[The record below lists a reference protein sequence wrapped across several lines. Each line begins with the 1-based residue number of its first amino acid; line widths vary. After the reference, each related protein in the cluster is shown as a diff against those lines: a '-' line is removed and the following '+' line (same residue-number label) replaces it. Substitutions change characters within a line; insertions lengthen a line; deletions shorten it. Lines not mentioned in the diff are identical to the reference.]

1 MKTSPSRALKRAPAL
16 TCLYDHCK
24 ILQVPNP
31 GHGDRVRRVHKD
43 FELIMQA
50 CLVGARFE
58 ARDEQVLM
66 VPMVYVTNLSFN
78 PLIFYNFEGIH
89 DFK

>member
-1 MKTSPSRALKRAPAL
+1 M
-16 TCLYDHCK
+16 
-24 ILQVPNP
+24 QV
-31 GHGDRVRRVHKD
+31 
-43 FELIMQA
+43 

-58 ARDEQVLM
+58 AHDEQVLL